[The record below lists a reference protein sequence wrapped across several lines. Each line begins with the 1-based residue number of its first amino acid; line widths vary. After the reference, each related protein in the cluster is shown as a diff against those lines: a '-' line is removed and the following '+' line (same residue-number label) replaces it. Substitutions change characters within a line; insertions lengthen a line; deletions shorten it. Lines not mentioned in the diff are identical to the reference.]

1 LKPDARIRSKSGI
14 LGPTIELLRL
24 PEVERLIAIFLA
36 LVSFYYAYRWAGHWI
51 LERAMRSAPHDGMTG
66 LGTAVMGLMV
76 GVPTA
81 IFVYFLSF
89 NIMRTWERHYT
100 QKLVQMEQMAD

>member
-1 LKPDARIRSKSGI
+1 
-14 LGPTIELLRL
+14 
-24 PEVERLIAIFLA
+24 
-36 LVSFYYAYRWAGHWI
+36 
-51 LERAMRSAPHDGMTG
+51 MRSAPHDGMTG